1 MPPGSEV
8 MDVTDTDLLAVL
20 REHPEQ
26 GCRYLLEEYTGM
38 VLAVCRKKLGGCCT
52 DEDIEELAGDIL
64 FEFYQKREQ
73 LSADRG
79 SIRGL
84 LAVMAGRRC
93 IDFYRARRSR
103 TEPQPLDSTEET
115 YADAAESPEEHM
127 LSAER
132 RRTLLAA
139 VAALG
144 EPDKEII
151 ISKYYY
157 GETSAEIADR
167 LSMRTGTVEM
177 RLSRARQKLKAMLG
191 GAEYDH

>member
-1 MPPGSEV
+1 
-8 MDVTDTDLLAVL
+8 MDVTDTELLTAL
-20 REHPEQ
+20 QEHPEQ
-26 GCRYLLEEYTGM
+26 GCQYLLHEYTGL
-38 VLAVCRKKLGGCCT
+38 VLAICRKKLNGCCT
-52 DEDIEELAGDIL
+52 GEDIEELTSDIL

-73 LSADRG
+73 LSAERG

-84 LAVMAGRRC
+84 LAVMANRRC
-93 IDFYRARRSR
+93 IDFYRTMRARGRADS
-103 TEPQPLDSTEET
+103 QPLELPEDT
-115 YADAAESPEEHM
+115 YADTAETPEERVIT
-127 LSAER
+127 AER
-132 RRTLLAA
+132 RNTLLKAI
-139 VAALG
+139 AALG

-191 GAEYDH
+191 GAEDDN